1 MGVSDNLQDD
11 IGDASTDMEDLM
23 PVSEKLPV
31 KEKVILEHITY
42 HYPNTEK
49 LIFDDASI
57 EIPVGKSIGIV
68 GSSGAGKSTIV
79 DVLLGLLRMQN
90 GTIKADGVD
99 VMDGANY
106 RKWLKN
112 VGYIPQSI
120 FMLDDTIRKN
130 VAFGVPED
138 KISEERIWEV
148 LKEAQLDEFV
158 RSLPEGLETGIGERG
173 VRLSGGQR
181 QRIGIARSLYED
193 PEILILD
200 EATSALDNDT
210 EAAIMDSINHFMG
223 KKTLIIIA
231 HRLQTIEKCD
241 MVYRVE
247 NGKLM
252 KER

>member
-130 VAFGVPED
+130 VAFGVPEEKMVQVGSIEEID
-138 KISEERIWEV
+138 KHLSYKRGTAIYFLYDNYQVATNIRAREIV
-148 LKEAQLDEFV
+148 KQAL
-158 RSLPEGLETGIGERG
+158 EGG
-173 VRLSGGQR
+173 
-181 QRIGIARSLYED
+181 
-193 PEILILD
+193 
-200 EATSALDNDT
+200 
-210 EAAIMDSINHFMG
+210 AAHD
-223 KKTLIIIA
+223 
-231 HRLQTIEKCD
+231 
-241 MVYRVE
+241 
-247 NGKLM
+247 
-252 KER
+252 